1 MGIISKNIENLKP
14 DKEYI
19 VTVRAKNS
27 DVNVLSDYT
36 DSVRFRTP
44 TDSTIPNAPAGLL
57 LAASFL
63 NVLFK
68 YDDSI
73 DPDHARYEYELY
85 KQAQIQSVSGLYQ
98 IISGETPHRTG
109 FVQTNVFTVSVD
121 DNSYTTSTTSVTNP
135 VKYYGRVRS
144 IDSSNNISD
153 WTSIVQSG
161 DTPLIDE
168 EFIGS
173 LTAAKITAGT
183 IGAHTIV
190 LSGSTSII
198 QSANF
203 DGTPVGDG
211 SYSSATT
218 GWLING
224 QGKAYFYD
232 ATVVGSIDIGGFDSG
247 SFHVNT
253 SGDMWLGAGT
263 YGAAPFR
270 VSRDGV
276 LEIGAG
282 TGSRIGGQLID
293 TIAETVIDFN
303 GRNNRNST
311 NPTPPTLPSPVT
323 VGNLVIGASYTIVSA
338 GTTSFTSIGAA
349 NNTVGTVFTATGVG
363 TGTGTVSGETID
375 HTLNTDGSA
384 NISFEWNYTYSSAD
398 NAANNIDGFYVH
410 MYSSDSSSPYVIG
423 TTPNL
428 ESTYPVDYLKRSIVF
443 SGLPAD
449 KYYTFGVKAF
459 RVVDKDI
466 ATSGIL
472 YSSIVQS
479 SVTGENPY
487 QPSTTVAF
495 AGNITGTVD
504 GTAVATLVSYANA
517 GNTVATNF
525 NTNNDNNGLTPTS
538 PTLPS
543 SIVATSIKA
552 GSTYTILSVGTT
564 SFTSIGAANNTVG
577 TTFTANGVGSGTG
590 TVSGETID
598 HVLNTDGS
606 VDISFEWTYTNSDL
620 YSDANNIDGF
630 IVYVR
635 SSTSA
640 SAYTI
645 GTTPAEET
653 TYYLPRERRAF
664 ILPGVAA
671 NRYYT
676 LGVRAYRMVN
686 SNVATQGIIYS
697 SIVQSSVT
705 GENPYQ
711 PSATVAFAGNITGTV
726 NGTAVT
732 TITTGINNFN
742 NNNDRKSTT
751 PATPTS
757 VAFSTATSN
766 TNASIDLPLS
776 WTFTGSGDAYDV
788 DGFIVF
794 LRTTTVTNATSITT
808 SDLNTISLDSNIQQ
822 VFLTAEKRSHTF
834 SGISPSA
841 FYRAAVRAY
850 RVVDSDIDP
859 AGVIYGPLLNTT
871 QRTATIPTIGG
882 STGIKIGDGY
892 IYIGVGNHGNLD
904 TGFYVD
910 STGKFSLKDKL
921 VWNGTTL
928 TVKGTLQ
935 FSDGTTPGTF
945 DNGDAITA
953 GSIAGVTIN
962 STKMYIGTGT
972 FNNANTA
979 FYVDNSGYFSLKNKL
994 SWNGETLTVT
1004 GSITGSTITGSTLKT
1019 AATGD
1024 RVEINSNDIYL
1035 YNTATSTTSIKFD
1048 GTSVPAAFGVIQSLN
1063 AGVQIKGSGST
1074 TYTVGAAAGVSEYQW
1089 DGSTGRMLTL
1099 SRVTGSTLLTV
1110 AGSINATAVTTTGNL
1125 NASQVQLSGASAG
1138 YYQYDRSNQALN
1150 WATYVAGGFYRIF
1163 RDGDRFALSQ
1173 NDLYIYTLQV
1183 NAGGSSLRYIAGGQ
1197 ITSAASKKSL
1207 KNNIDYNI
1215 SGLSIINK
1223 LKPASFTWKKT
1234 EMESEEVGKIKA
1246 LHKNY
1251 GFIAEDVAEIDSA
1264 IAVLEPIINEN
1275 MTQEE
1280 KVNSYRNIDS
1290 WIPSYYSETGILAL
1304 AVKSIQELSER
1315 LEILE
1320 NK

>member
-1 MGIISKNIENLKP
+1 MAIIKKKIENLKP
-14 DKEYI
+14 GKEY
-19 VTVRAKNS
+19 VLTVRAKNS
-27 DVNVLSDYT
+27 DLNVLSDY
-36 DSVRFRTP
+36 S
-44 TDSTIPNAPAGLL
+44 
-57 LAASFL
+57 
-63 NVLFK
+63 
-68 YDDSI
+68 DSI
-73 DPDHARYEYELY
+73 RFQVPNDATTPSALSNLQLFSGLENVMFVFDYSQDLDVSRYEYELY
-85 KQAQIQSVSGLYQ
+85 QNYDMSDEGGPL
-98 IISGETPHRTG
+98 TG
-109 FVQTNVFTVSVD
+109 FADANVFTVRVSNLQLEED
-121 DNSYTTSTTSVTNP
+121 GGGLAPFWGRARTIDTTGNVGP
-135 VKYYGRVRS
+135 
-144 IDSSNNISD
+144 
-153 WTSIVQSG
+153 WTSLVQT
-161 DTPLIDE
+161 DPHTPLIDNQY
-168 EFIGS
+168 IGS
-173 LTAAKITAGT
+173 LTASKITAGT
-183 IGAHTIV
+183 IGAHTIT
-190 LSGSTSII
+190 LNSASSII
-198 QSANF
+198 KSSNF
-203 DGTPVGDG
+203 DGEAVGDG
-211 SYSSATT
+211 SYSNATT

-270 VSRDGV
+270 VSREGV

-303 GRNNRNST
+303 GRNN
-311 NPTPPTLPSPVT
+311 
-323 VGNLVIGASYTIVSA
+323 
-338 GTTSFTSIGAA
+338 
-349 NNTVGTVFTATGVG
+349 
-363 TGTGTVSGETID
+363 
-375 HTLNTDGSA
+375 
-384 NISFEWNYTYSSAD
+384 
-398 NAANNIDGFYVH
+398 
-410 MYSSDSSSPYVIG
+410 
-423 TTPNL
+423 
-428 ESTYPVDYLKRSIVF
+428 
-443 SGLPAD
+443 
-449 KYYTFGVKAF
+449 
-459 RVVDKDI
+459 
-466 ATSGIL
+466 
-472 YSSIVQS
+472 
-479 SVTGENPY
+479 
-487 QPSTTVAF
+487 
-495 AGNITGTVD
+495 
-504 GTAVATLVSYANA
+504 
-517 GNTVATNF
+517 
-525 NTNNDNNGLTPTS
+525 
-538 PTLPS
+538 
-543 SIVATSIKA
+543 
-552 GSTYTILSVGTT
+552 
-564 SFTSIGAANNTVG
+564 
-577 TTFTANGVGSGTG
+577 
-590 TVSGETID
+590 
-598 HVLNTDGS
+598 
-606 VDISFEWTYTNSDL
+606 
-620 YSDANNIDGF
+620 
-630 IVYVR
+630 
-635 SSTSA
+635 
-640 SAYTI
+640 
-645 GTTPAEET
+645 
-653 TYYLPRERRAF
+653 
-664 ILPGVAA
+664 
-671 NRYYT
+671 
-676 LGVRAYRMVN
+676 
-686 SNVATQGIIYS
+686 
-697 SIVQSSVT
+697 
-705 GENPYQ
+705 
-711 PSATVAFAGNITGTV
+711 
-726 NGTAVT
+726 
-732 TITTGINNFN
+732 
-742 NNNDRKSTT
+742 RKSTT

-776 WTFTGSGDAYDV
+776 WTFTGSGDAYDI

-794 LRTTTVTNATSITT
+794 LRTTTTTNATNITT
-808 SDLNTISLDSNIQQ
+808 SDLDTNIQQ

-871 QRTATIPTIGG
+871 QRTATIPIIGG
-882 STGIKIGDGY
+882 STGIKIGDGS
-892 IYIGVGNHGNLD
+892 IYIGTGNYDNLD

-979 FYVDNSGYFSLKNKL
+979 FYVDNAGQLSLKDKL
-994 SWNGETLTVT
+994 SWNGTTLTVT

-1063 AGVQIKGSGST
+1063 AGIQIKGSGST
-1074 TYTVGAAAGVSEYQW
+1074 TYTVGAAAAVSEYQW

-1099 SRVTGSTLLTV
+1099 SRVTGSTLLSV

-1138 YYQYDRSNQALN
+1138 YYQYDRSNQSIN
-1150 WATYVAGGFYRIF
+1150 WTTYVDGGFYRIYNSVY
-1163 RDGDRFALSQ
+1163 GDRLALSS
-1173 NDLYIYTLQV
+1173 NDLYIYNLQV

-1251 GFIAEDVAEIDSA
+1251 GFIAEDVAEIDGA
-1264 IAVLEPIINEN
+1264 IAVLEPVINEN